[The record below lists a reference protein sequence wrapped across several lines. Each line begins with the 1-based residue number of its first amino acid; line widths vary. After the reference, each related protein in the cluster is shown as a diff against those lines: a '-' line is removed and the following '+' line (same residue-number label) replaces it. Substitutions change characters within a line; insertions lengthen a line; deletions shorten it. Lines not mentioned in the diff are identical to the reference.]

1 MDIWWVELKLVK
13 IILLAVVLSIIVY
26 YMPSIFLGLTAST
39 VGAEYKPMV
48 TTLATSTV
56 TKETLRAYAETALQ
70 TNTTEAPS
78 IPSITQAKGLEEYY
92 QIFIYNIIL
101 SMVIAVIVFT
111 FTRKIYK

>member
-1 MDIWWVELKLVK
+1 MDIWWVELKLMK
-13 IILLAVVLSIIVY
+13 IILLAVVLSIIIY
-26 YMPSIFLGLTAST
+26 YMPSIFLSFTAST

-56 TKETLRAYAETALQ
+56 TEEKLRAYAETTLQ

-78 IPSITQAKGLEEYY
+78 TSSITQAKGLEEYY
-92 QIFIYNIIL
+92 QIFIYNVIL
-101 SMVIAVIVFT
+101 SMVIAMIVFT